1 MCLSMSTKTEIS
13 EHDYRMT
20 KSTLSFLF
28 LNLDLKFTKAI
39 RKPTVCELKLL
50 FYIFRI
56 LGYRHI

>member
-28 LNLDLKFTKAI
+28 LNLDYKSNKET
-39 RKPTVCELKLL
+39 
-50 FYIFRI
+50 Y
-56 LGYRHI
+56 GM

>member
-28 LNLDLKFTKAI
+28 LNLDYKSNKETYGMWTEVAFLYF
-39 RKPTVCELKLL
+39 
-50 FYIFRI
+50 
-56 LGYRHI
+56 